1 MSQEYHHG
9 IGELKAS
16 TQNEQVGGST
26 PNVPTH
32 VASQGKNTAGTTT
45 LGTQQVVQ
53 HTVPAIRPPVTVF
66 VVVIVSKS
74 KDKTML

>member
-9 IGELKAS
+9 AGEPKAS

-26 PNVPTH
+26 PSVPIH
-32 VASQGKNTAGTTT
+32 VASQGKNIAGTTKVA
-45 LGTQQVVQ
+45 TQQVVQ
-53 HTVPAIRPPVTVF
+53 HAAPAIGPPVTVF
-66 VVVIVSKS
+66 VVVIVSKR